1 MKLQYAALFSAISL
15 LGACGDDKQTVVF
28 DWETAD
34 LVYSFPYDGQPQ
46 VAMTAPIVLR
56 FAQPLGYA
64 DQAELEA
71 DIATKVVLESA
82 VSPGVPIAYSA
93 KMVDENRSLVLMP
106 TEKLLPATDYSVTLT
121 GLETTKGIVAFPGA
135 PIDFR
140 TRAATKGAKS
150 SRIQDDVF
158 SVSRAIPNGD
168 IFPIMDFSS
177 LRVQLTQPVMA
188 GSARYG
194 DSVGDTVRI
203 TDAND
208 VLVDALLIAQDGF
221 LTIDPTD
228 DLLANGAYTLT
239 IDGIESEYNEVLATP
254 WTLDFVAQN
263 SAPRETLVQ
272 RAGVSSEIEADQCG
286 SNPSVILSP
295 LTGDAINCVPVKS
308 TLLGDDSASQQQGD
322 VYAELAFIPNYPVVS
337 PLRVPRGSM
346 LQGSSVELMIAGKVP
361 AGFSTDKITV
371 SFISDAVG
379 YLLPNSYSKSESA
392 PRHVRL
398 LMDVAMT
405 AGDTRANGGLSQDLM
420 HIELSGIAL
429 VVNGLLTI
437 DAVGVVEPQVLGV
450 DQAYGVLSFHMEA
463 LADQEN
469 APPMQ
474 PDVDAPMLQSWVP
487 GANVAKQS
495 SENPIILHFSE
506 ALDPT
511 TVAQPGAVTLSKDG
525 VVVPTADWALS
536 YDGASIVIRP
546 DAGLSYNSFYEVLLS
561 ADIRDIGGNALT
573 SGGPLPANYTLQFEM
588 PNYIAGPLR
597 SPLALTTY
605 PGFPCVT
612 TARAL
617 ALGDHGICEGGL
629 ATDDHLPVSTL
640 ASDRAI
646 AVQFSQD
653 MDADSIVLGGSFR
666 VERQEGVVWE
676 TVAGTLRVDQRSL
689 VFWPEEPWVEDG
701 SQLYRYVLGSLGAA
715 GSSAKNCDGTLSVC
729 DVNGSPL
736 QTKILAQNPA
746 DAPAAADGGPDMEI
760 YFVGGPRA
768 TTVFQPARNLPAT
781 DLNGNQLHDG
791 RTDTDYDEVNQAY
804 PGCDAVPESCEDLPV
819 LDTAS
824 GEYITPPNSTKIVEN
839 GVDGGNALLTNANV
853 GCGFSGNFIV
863 GYTLLECP
871 ERKFVYLTGALNVEI
886 IGPTIYPPTGE
897 DAVQVNVLPTQLM
910 TSSLDFYAIATLLG
924 EQFAPTGP
932 MIMRVRY
939 SCDDPLDTNCTDPN
953 NTTSLSDR
961 NQSVVGYLL
970 DGPDGPEFEVTFDL
984 YLDAP
989 SLNPLNLGAGGT
1001 HNQHSFPLQFTLRG
1015 PVKFL
1020 EDGRMEIEQTNA
1032 VPVDLGVEVF
1042 GDTINVVIPA
1052 GGINLNYTTAP
1063 SKQ

>member
-1 MKLQYAALFSAISL
+1 MKFRHAVLFSAISIL
-15 LGACGDDKQTVVF
+15 TACGGDKQTVVF

-56 FAQPLGYA
+56 FAQPLAYA
-64 DQAELEA
+64 DQAELDA

-82 VSPGVPIAYSA
+82 VAPGVPIAYSA
-93 KMVDENRSLVLMP
+93 TMVDENRSLVLMP
-106 TEKLLPATDYSVTLT
+106 VDKLMPATDYSVTLT
-121 GLETTKGIVAFPGA
+121 GLETTKGVVAFPGA

-140 TRAATKGAKS
+140 TRAALKGAKS
-150 SRIQDDVF
+150 SRVQDDVF
-158 SVSRAIPNGD
+158 SVSRVIPNGD
-168 IFPIMDFSS
+168 PFPIMDFSS
-177 LRVQLTQPVMA
+177 LRVQLTQPVVA
-188 GSARYG
+188 DSVRYG
-194 DSVGDTVRI
+194 MGVGDTVRI
-203 TDAND
+203 TDSEGA
-208 VLVDALLIAQDGF
+208 LVDALLIAQDGF
-221 LTIDPTD
+221 LTIDPVN
-228 DLLANGAYTLT
+228 DLEANGAYTLT
-239 IDGIESEYNEVLATP
+239 VDGIESEYSETLAS
-254 WTLDFVAQN
+254 WTLEFVAQN
-263 SAPRETLVQ
+263 SAPREILVQ
-272 RAGVSSEIEADQCG
+272 RAAASSEILVDQCG
-286 SNPSVILSP
+286 SGPSVILSP

-308 TLLGDDSASQQQGD
+308 TLLGEDSASQQQGD
-322 VYAELAFIPNYPVVS
+322 VYAELAFIPNYPIVS
-337 PLRVPRGSM
+337 PLRVSRGSM

-361 AGFSTDKITV
+361 AGFSTDNITV
-371 SFISDAVG
+371 NFISDAVG
-379 YLLPNSYSKSESA
+379 YLLPNSYSQSESA

-405 AGDTRANGGLSQDLM
+405 AEDSRANGGLSQDLM

-450 DQAYGVLSFHMEA
+450 DEAFGVLSFHMEA
-463 LADQEN
+463 YGDQEN
-469 APPMQ
+469 APAMQ

-506 ALDPT
+506 ALDPI
-511 TVAQPGAVTLSKDG
+511 TVGQPGAVTLSKDG
-525 VVVPTADWALS
+525 FVVPTTDWALS

-546 DAGLSYNSFYEVLLS
+546 DAGLAYNSLYEVMLS
-561 ADIRDIGGNALT
+561 ADIRDIGGNALI

-588 PNYIAGPLR
+588 PNYISGTLR
-597 SPLALTTY
+597 SPLALTAY

-612 TARAL
+612 TDRDL
-617 ALGDHGICEGGL
+617 PSGDHGICDGGL
-629 ATDDHLPVSTL
+629 STDDHLPVSTL

-666 VERQEGVVWE
+666 VERQGMAGWE
-676 TVAGTLRVDQRSL
+676 AVAGSLLKSQRSL
-689 VFWPEEPWVEDG
+689 VFWPEEPWLEDG

-715 GSSAKNCDGTLSVC
+715 GNSAKNCDGTLSLC

-736 QTKILAQNPA
+736 QTKILAQNPG
-746 DAPAAADGGPDMEI
+746 DAPALDDGGPDMEI
-760 YFVGGPRA
+760 YFVGAPRA
-768 TTVFQPARNLPAT
+768 VSVLQPARNLPAT

-791 RTDTDYDEVNQAY
+791 RTDADYDESTQSY
-804 PGCDAVPESCEDLPV
+804 PGCDAAPESCEDLPI
-819 LDTAS
+819 LDGGS

-839 GVDGGNALLTNANV
+839 GVGAGNALLTNANV
-853 GCGFSGNFIV
+853 GCGFSGNIITGF
-863 GYTLLECP
+863 TRLDCP
-871 ERKFVYLTGALNVEI
+871 ERKFVYLTGALNVEL

-939 SCDDPLDTNCTDPN
+939 SCDDPLDTGCTDPN

-961 NQSVVGYLL
+961 NQAVVGYLL
-970 DGPDGPEFEVTFDL
+970 DGPSGPEFEVTFDL

-989 SLNPLNLGAGGT
+989 SLNPLNFGQGGT

-1020 EDGRMEIEQTNA
+1020 DDGRMEIEQTNA
-1032 VPVDLGVEVF
+1032 DAIDLGVEVF
-1042 GDTINVVIPA
+1042 GDTINVVIPV
-1052 GGINLNYTTAP
+1052 GGVNLNYTTAP